1 MSSTDSGNPAKPV
14 REEDAF
20 DAAAVSAWL
29 DGQGAGVG
37 PIDEVRQFSG
47 GASNLTY
54 LLVAG
59 DRELILRR
67 PPAGKKAAGAH
78 DMGREFRIQSALA
91 PVFPYVAGMVGHC
104 TDEAV
109 IGSEFYVMEKVPGL
123 ILRSEFPREVS
134 AEEADALCERALD
147 VLVALHSVD
156 VPAVPELA
164 ALGRGEGYVGRQ
176 VRGWVGRMADA
187 RTDDTGDWSD
197 VVAWI
202 EEHQPADVAQVLIH
216 NDFRF
221 DNLVLDDDDQQLAVR
236 AVLDWEMATVGDPL
250 MDLSSTL
257 AYWVEAAD
265 DELFQLF
272 RRQPTNAPGMWTRD
286 QLVERYCARM
296 GYEITADQ
304 RLFYEVFGL
313 FRLAVIAQQIWYRYV
328 HKQTTNES
336 HAVLGQVVAYLEA
349 RCRRLIAE
357 HGSGTPGS
365 PA

>member
-1 MSSTDSGNPAKPV
+1 MSTPDGNPAKPV

-20 DAAAVSAWL
+20 DADAVAAWL
-29 DGQGAGVG
+29 REQGTGVER
-37 PIDEVRQFSG
+37 IDEVRQFSG

-59 DRELILRR
+59 DRQLILRR
-67 PPAGKKAAGAH
+67 PPAGRKAAGAH
-78 DMGREFRIQSALA
+78 DMGREHRIQSALA
-91 PVFPYVAGMVGHC
+91 PVFPYVPAMVGHC
-104 TDEAV
+104 TDQSV

-123 ILRSEFPREVS
+123 VLRSEFPREVS
-134 AEEADALCERALD
+134 PAEADALCQRALD
-147 VLVALHSVD
+147 VLVSLHSVD
-156 VPAVPELA
+156 VGSVPELA

-202 EEHQPADVAQVLIH
+202 EERQPTDVAQVVIH

-221 DNLVLDDDDQQLAVR
+221 DNLVLDDDLSVR

-286 QLVERYCARM
+286 ELVEQYCARM
-296 GYEITADQ
+296 GFDISPDQ

-328 HKQTTNES
+328 HQQTTNES

-357 HGSGTPGS
+357 H

>member
-1 MSSTDSGNPAKPV
+1 MSNGAGKDGNPAKAV

-20 DAAAVSAWL
+20 DAEAVAEWL
-29 DGQGAGVG
+29 EGQGAGVG
-37 PIDEVRQFSG
+37 RIDEVRQFSG

-67 PPAGKKAAGAH
+67 PPAGRKAAGAH
-78 DMGREFRIQSALA
+78 DMGREYRIQSALA
-91 PVFPYVAGMVGHC
+91 PVFPYVPAMVGHC
-104 TDEAV
+104 TDESV

-123 ILRSEFPREVS
+123 VLRSEFPREVS

-147 VLVALHSVD
+147 VLVSLHSVE
-156 VPAVPELA
+156 VPAVPALA
-164 ALGRGEGYVGRQ
+164 ELGRGEGYVGRQ

-221 DNLVLDDDDQQLAVR
+221 DNLVLDDDLRVR

-286 QLVERYCARM
+286 ELVERYCARM
-296 GYEITADQ
+296 GFEITPAQ

-349 RCRRLIAE
+349 RCRRLVGE
-357 HGSGTPGS
+357 HDGGS
-365 PA
+365 